1 MVSRPLW
8 QALRACQKAP
18 SLNPDPLRF
27 PVMGVMRR
35 KGEEVEV
42 SRGLLRKITQYCVSW
57 LVSGPLKWQLLTQHR
72 NVLGDALLT
81 EIEGGIIDDK
91 YFAREYF

>member
-1 MVSRPLW
+1 
-8 QALRACQKAP
+8 
-18 SLNPDPLRF
+18 
-27 PVMGVMRR
+27 MRR
-35 KGEEVEV
+35 NAEGKRV
-42 SRGLLRKITQYCVSW
+42 SQGLLRKITQYCVSW
-57 LVSGPLKWQLLTQHR
+57 LVSGSLKWQLLNQHR

>member
-1 MVSRPLW
+1 
-8 QALRACQKAP
+8 
-18 SLNPDPLRF
+18 
-27 PVMGVMRR
+27 MRR
-35 KGEEVEV
+35 TSQGTGI
-42 SRGLLRKITQYCVSW
+42 SQGLLRKITQYCVSW
-57 LVSGPLKWQLLTQHR
+57 LVSGSLKWQLLNQHR